1 MLLMVAAEQRR
12 RPSRDNSASPPPTAV
27 QTQQPQ
33 STQAQVTEV
42 SSEQVETAS
51 SDAPP
56 GDDTGVCE
64 TASFCVF
71 VNDVHIVRFLFE
83 CITNFG

>member
-12 RPSRDNSASPPPTAV
+12 RPSRDNSASPPPTTAV

-33 STQAQVTEV
+33 STQAQVTDV

-56 GDDTGVCE
+56 GDDPGVCA
-64 TASFCVF
+64 TTSFLF
-71 VNDVHIVRFLFE
+71 VNDVHVVHFLF
-83 CITNFG
+83 